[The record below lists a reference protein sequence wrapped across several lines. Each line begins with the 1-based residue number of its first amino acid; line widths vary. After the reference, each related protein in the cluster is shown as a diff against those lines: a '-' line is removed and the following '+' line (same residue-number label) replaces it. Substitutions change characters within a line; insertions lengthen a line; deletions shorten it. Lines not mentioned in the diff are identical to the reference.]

1 MLTSLKK
8 SISLN
13 LRIAIILSMFFC
25 TQCTFGSIGD
35 RNEEKLII
43 LQNLLELN
51 RNRRTILA
59 SEFQFYGDTVDNLP
73 ERFVVNSNSFS
84 YTVRLLNDSE
94 VRWDSG
100 AFRINP
106 NSGLIPGLNERNLEE
121 SSLNDDSLPS
131 SGTKTH
137 TPFTVPLD
145 LPSSDP
151 YAQNYN
157 FLASGIES
165 LVKSEL
171 VNTDFGPSHKSNQTQ
186 SISNA
191 PLGVISAANLSWE
204 EIYLH
209 FEFFGGGGAGTV
221 AAGSPKDI
229 KIFFRPGS
237 QTLRPKCKIE
247 VKEGRSVP
255 IPIALQYGRV
265 LNNRTENNVTENFL
279 FNLASS
285 PDTNFIINF
294 ASSPSRYNFLLKNL
308 NQEDLVFIF
317 PGCFPG
323 VTL

>member
-1 MLTSLKK
+1 M
-8 SISLN
+8 
-13 LRIAIILSMFFC
+13 ILC

-51 RNRRTILA
+51 RNRRTGLS
-59 SEFQFYGDTVDNLP
+59 SELQFYGDTVDSLP
-73 ERFVVNSNSFS
+73 ERFTVNSNSFA
-84 YTVRLLNDSE
+84 YTVRLLGDSE
-94 VRWDSG
+94 VRWESG

-106 NSGLIPGLNERNLEE
+106 TAGPIPGLNQRNLEHDNLDSE
-121 SSLNDDSLPS
+121 SFPS

-157 FLASGIES
+157 FLPSGIES
-165 LVKSEL
+165 LVKTVLIS
-171 VNTDFGPSHKSNQTQ
+171 TDFGPSHKSNLIQN
-186 SISNA
+186 IPNA
-191 PLGVISAANLSWE
+191 PLGVVSAANLSWE

-209 FEFFGGGGAGTV
+209 FEFFGGGGAGTI

-237 QTLRPKCKIE
+237 QALRPKCKIE
-247 VKEGRSVP
+247 VKDGRSIP
-255 IPIALQYGRV
+255 IPIAFQYGRV
-265 LNNRTENNVTENFL
+265 LNNRTENGVTENFL

-285 PDTNFIINF
+285 ADTNFIINF
-294 ASSPSRYNFLLKNL
+294 ATSPSRYNFLLKNL